1 MQRFI
6 LKHKATIT
14 WVNAILIIIA
24 IITNLL
30 FKLVL
35 LSNIV
40 MLIAGIIGVL
50 PIAIQAYQSI
60 KIRVLSIDVLVTIA
74 VIGALVIRNY
84 EEAAVVTFLFLF
96 GSYLEQKTM
105 NKTRRAIKELTDLE
119 PQTAMKLVDNRF
131 EKVDIFDVTKND
143 ILQVKTGERLPVDGT
158 IVNGS
163 VVVNEAS
170 ITGES
175 KGIYKS
181 ENDTVLAGTILENG
195 ILYIQTDKVGEETAF
210 GKIIELV
217 ENAQDSKSQAE
228 RFIDQ
233 FAKYYTPLILIMS
246 IVVYIISRNIEL
258 AITVLVLGCPGALV
272 IGVPVSNVA
281 GIGNGARH
289 GILLKGA
296 EIIRSLSKVDTMIF
310 DKTGTL
316 TEGQPKVHQQYDYGS
331 QIHQALQYLKSIEI
345 ESNHPLA
352 NAIVDY
358 LDNIETVPIK
368 QMNVVRGQGI
378 EAQVNGD
385 RVYVGN
391 KQLMKEHH
399 INFPTN
405 SLQHIDE
412 LESLGHSIVMVAINN
427 QLCVTLGIKDK
438 VRLDIKQQL
447 KQLSKLGIKQL
458 VVLSGD
464 NQTSVD
470 IVATE
475 LGLTTAIGNMY
486 PKDKADYV
494 QKLKD
499 QGHVVAFV
507 GDGINDSPS
516 IAIADI
522 GIAVGSGTDV
532 AIDTSDV
539 VLVKSDFKHLNHAI
553 KLSKKTHRNMIEN
566 IMIAVSTVIFLLIA
580 LFTSHWL
587 TMSVGMFV
595 HEASILIVILNAM
608 RLLKFGRT

>member
-24 IITNLL
+24 MITNLL

-35 LSNIV
+35 FSNIV

-50 PIAIQAYQSI
+50 PIALQAYQSI

-74 VIGALVIRNY
+74 VIGAIVIRNY

-131 EKVDIFDVTKND
+131 KKVDIFDVTKND

-163 VVVNEAS
+163 GVVNEAS

-195 ILYIQTDKVGEETAF
+195 ILYVQTDKVGEETAF

-316 TEGQPKVHQQYDYGS
+316 TEGQPKVHQQYNYSS

-358 LDNIETVPIK
+358 LDNIETVPINH
-368 QMNVVRGQGI
+368 MNVVRGQGI

-447 KQLSKLGIKQL
+447 KQMSKLGIKQL

-470 IVATE
+470 IVAKE
-475 LGLTTAIGNMY
+475 LGLTTAIGNMF

-553 KLSKKTHRNMIEN
+553 KLSKKTNRNMIEN